1 MPTSQQALWSEYHT
15 NALTGQERPATA
27 ICMAPGLLP
36 DIRVLASHIGGLPP
50 PAAPPAPPPPPP
62 RYTSRRAVAGR
73 VPAAAGTPAP
83 CGGRKAEKPPRP
95 GAPPR

>member
-50 PAAPPAPPPPPP
+50 PAAARGPAPP
-62 RYTSRRAVAGR
+62 RRGYTSPPAVAAR
-73 VPAAAGTPAP
+73 VPATPGTPPP
-83 CGGRKAEKPPRP
+83 CRGRIAAREPPP
-95 GAPPR
+95 GARP